1 MSMVKK
7 LLPIVDFLGT
17 ALGDNVEIVLH
28 DLADP
33 ENSIIAIAN
42 GHISGRKIG
51 GPLTDLVLKVMKE
64 GLDKKTNFI
73 SNYTAKVKNNR
84 SCRSSSFFIRDD
96 EEKIVAVLC
105 INVDVTKFSEARSL
119 LDSLIGVQGGK
130 IVPVETRNTEEVE
143 VGDFLDVFENLHESI
158 DDVLTAII
166 DKVFNEFPVPPD
178 RLSLEEKIDVVKKL
192 NEHGL
197 FLLKGGLSE
206 LARRMNI
213 SEATIYRYL
222 NKIK

>member
-1 MSMVKK
+1 MSIVKK
-7 LLPIVDFLGT
+7 LLPIVDFLGI
-17 ALGDNVEIVLH
+17 ALGENVEIVLH
-28 DLADP
+28 DLADT

-64 GLDKKTNFI
+64 GLDKDTNFI
-73 SNYTAKVKNNR
+73 TNYTAKVKNNR

-96 EEKIVAVLC
+96 EGKIVAVLC
-105 INVDVTKFSEARSL
+105 VNVDVTKFSEARAI

-130 IVPVETRNTEEVE
+130 LLPLETTSTEESS
-143 VGDFLDVFENLHESI
+143 DFLDVFENLHESI

-166 DKVFNEFPVPPD
+166 DKVFNELPVPPD
-178 RLSLEEKIDVVKKL
+178 RLSLDEKIEAVKKL

-206 LARRMNI
+206 LAKRMNI

-222 NKIK
+222 NKVK